1 MQSYKPL
8 LYILFIASTL
18 MCSKPQNSAVQS
30 ILTEAEAMLETHP
43 DSALLKLN
51 TIPQH
56 TINTLSEA
64 EHAHYCLLFTS
75 ATDKSYGTHTSDSLI
90 SIAAHFYDKQ
100 KDPRRKMQAW
110 YTMGRVNQDLGDGL
124 RAQKYYL
131 KALEEKELVTDFM
144 LIGAIQN
151 NIGMLYIL
159 EDVCEKGIPYL
170 KNAIESFKIAADS
183 SGISFAL
190 RDIGR
195 AFTMLD
201 QQDSI
206 IFYYEKA
213 LLYSKTNSIPS
224 IYTELGLTYTNT
236 KNYSKAYEYLQI
248 ALNSLTKKRFRYPI
262 YLTLGDYFY
271 ETDQPDS
278 AYFYYNKA
286 VKSPYLTTQGSAT
299 YSLAQLAKDEKQWE
313 KYVLLQERYEILQD
327 SIYEN
332 EQTESI
338 RKAQYLY
345 DYQQTEQKLH
355 KFELKHANIVT
366 KYSLSLLALSV
377 LIFLMCA
384 FYYFQHNRRKK
395 ALLQQKKL
403 TQLKEQQQEQVLKQM
418 EKNKQQIENLTFET
432 ELTELRRLKYI
443 QENTVIANTVQSQ
456 DELIKTFTKSDI
468 YRKFHYTN
476 TQEITSEDWT
486 LLIEGLDLTYD
497 FRNKIIDLLPN
508 ISEKKIRACYLTK
521 IEINPTR
528 MADLLNTTNSNMA
541 NIRGRLYKEITGEKE
556 SAEKFNKFIR
566 DIR

>member
-30 ILTEAEAMLETHP
+30 ILIEAEAMLETHP
-43 DSALLKLN
+43 DSALLKIN

-75 ATDKSYGTHTSDSLI
+75 ATDKSFGTHTSDSLI

-170 KNAIESFKIAADS
+170 KNAIESFEIAADS

-195 AFTMLD
+195 AFSMLD

-248 ALNSLTKKRFRYPI
+248 ALNSLTKKRFQYPI

-313 KYVLLQERYEILQD
+313 KAVLLQEEHELLQD
-327 SIYEN
+327 SIYAN

-338 RKAQYLY
+338 RKVQYLY

-366 KYSLSLLALSV
+366 KYSLSLLALSI

-395 ALLQQKKL
+395 TLLQQKKL
-403 TQLKEQQQEQVLKQM
+403 TQLKEQQQEQALKQM

-443 QENTVIANTVQSQ
+443 QENTVIANTVHSQ

-508 ISEKKIRACYLTK
+508 ISEKKIKACYLTK

-528 MADLLNTTNSNMA
+528 MANLLNTTNSNMA

>member
-18 MCSKPQNSAVQS
+18 MCSKPQNTAVQA

-43 DSALLKLN
+43 DSALLKIN

-144 LIGAIQN
+144 LIGVIQN
-151 NIGMLYIL
+151 NIGLLYL
-159 EDVCEKGIPYL
+159 HQEVYEKSIPYL
-170 KNAIESFKIAADS
+170 KTAVKSFEIS
-183 SGISFAL
+183 SDTLGKSFAL
-190 RDIGR
+190 RDIAR
-195 AFTMLD
+195 AFDMLN
-201 QQDSI
+201 QQDSMK
-206 IFYYEKA
+206 FYYEKA
-213 LLYSKTNSIPS
+213 LLHSNEKSSPS
-224 IYTELGLTYTNT
+224 IYTELGWIYT
-236 KNYSKAYEYLQI
+236 KDRNYSKAYEYLQI
-248 ALNSLTKKRFRYPI
+248 ALNNEKKEIFRYSI
-262 YLTLGDYFY
+262 YLTLGDLFY
-271 ETDQPDS
+271 KTNQLDS
-278 AYFYYNKA
+278 ACIYLHKA
-286 VKSPYLTTQGSAT
+286 AKSSYLPTQSSAT
-299 YSLAQLAKDEKQWE
+299 HSLAQLAKDEKQWE

-338 RKAQYLY
+338 RKVQYLY

-366 KYSLSLLALSV
+366 KYSLSLLALSI

-403 TQLKEQQQEQVLKQM
+403 TQLKEQQQEQALKQM

-443 QENTVIANTVQSQ
+443 QENTVIANTVHSQ

-486 LLIEGLDLTYD
+486 LLIEGLDLTYN